1 MAVTSRHLVVFADNA
16 SVHHAK
22 MVKTHL
28 GSKVTLLFNAA
39 YSPMLNP
46 FEEFFKFKKLLR
58 KMPTSNELELIE
70 SIQKTLKLFSL
81 SDFKGY
87 ITHILHFIEES
98 LEENDLF

>member
-46 FEEFFKFKKLLR
+46 IEEFFFKFRKLLR
-58 KMPTSNELELIE
+58 KIPLMN
-70 SIQKTLKLFSL
+70 
-81 SDFKGY
+81 
-87 ITHILHFIEES
+87 
-98 LEENDLF
+98 